1 MVDGAAG
8 SARAVKLPPCGTYI
22 WGIRTFASL
31 SVVFG
36 HVEGMH
42 GRCQCVWDLSVGG
55 VWDTGFGWPVKSGAS
70 VF

>member
-22 WGIRTFASL
+22 WGIGTFASL

-36 HVEGMH
+36 HVEAMH
-42 GRCQCVWDLSVGG
+42 GRCQDGWHLSVDGL
-55 VWDTGFGWPVKSGAS
+55 WDTVSAGR
-70 VF
+70 